1 MVRAGRRAGPTT
13 TADDILAA
21 ARELFAAQGYRG
33 TTVRAVA
40 ARAGVT
46 AALVHHFYGSKEA
59 LFVAATSLPLNPA
72 ELVAEL
78 VRAGPR
84 SSFGERAVRAFVRA
98 WRDPVTGPP
107 LVAAFR
113 TTLSS
118 EQASALFR
126 QFAQD
131 VLLPRVSALLDV
143 PPLRAT
149 AIMTQLVGLAV
160 GRDLVGIEPLA
171 GATEDELVALFAPVV
186 QSHLDAGWP
195 TPPLAT

>member
-1 MVRAGRRAGPTT
+1 MARAGRRAGPTT

-21 ARELFAAQGYRG
+21 GRELFAAQGYRG
-33 TTVRAVA
+33 TSIRAVA

-46 AALVHHFYGSKEA
+46 PALVHHFYGSKEG
-59 LFVAATSLPLNPA
+59 LFVAATRLPVNPA
-72 ELVAEL
+72 ELVSTL

-84 SSFGERAVRAFVRA
+84 STFGERAVRAFVRA

-118 EQASALFR
+118 QEGSALFR
-126 QFAQD
+126 RFAQD
-131 VLLPRVSALLDV
+131 VMVPRIAALLEI
-143 PPLRAT
+143 PPFRVT
-149 AIMTQLVGLAV
+149 AILSQLVGLAV

-186 QSHLDAGWP
+186 QSHLDATTSLP
-195 TPPLAT
+195 T